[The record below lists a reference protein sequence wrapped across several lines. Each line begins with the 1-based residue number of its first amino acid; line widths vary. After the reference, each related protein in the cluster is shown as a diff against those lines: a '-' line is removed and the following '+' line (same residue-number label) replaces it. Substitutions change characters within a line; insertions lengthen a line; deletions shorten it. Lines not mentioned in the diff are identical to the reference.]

1 MSPVTMV
8 STKVRS
14 ADRMIGAIL
23 VDAGLIKPADVD
35 QILLYQKKSQLR
47 FGEAGVELGLLS
59 ESSIL
64 YALSQQFDYPYLRP
78 GGEHTI
84 STEVVAA
91 YKPFG
96 PEGERLRMLRSQL
109 QLNWLDNAPQR
120 SALAIVSTSRQDG
133 RSVLTA
139 NLAVTFAQLGQRTL
153 LIDADMRAPKQHRLF
168 NVENQAGISSLLAG
182 RMQDQVVT
190 FVHGIPGLAVLP
202 AGPTPPNP
210 AELLSRP
217 AFHRVLEQSH
227 SSFDVVLLDTPSFAS
242 GPDAMLVA
250 RAAGSALVVAK
261 SNVTRAREFQLLLQT
276 LRDRNTTVAGS
287 VLVDH
292 AHRAKR

>member
-23 VDAGLIKPADVD
+23 VDAGLIKPADVE
-35 QILLYQKKSQLR
+35 QILQYQKKSQLR

-59 ESSIL
+59 DSSVL
-64 YALSQQFDYPYLRP
+64 YALAQQFDYPYLRP

-109 QLNWLDNAPQR
+109 QLSWLDDAPR
-120 SALAIVSTSRQDG
+120 TALAVVSANRADG
-133 RSVLTA
+133 RSVLVA

-168 NVENQAGISSLLAG
+168 NVENQGGVSSLLAG

-210 AELLSRP
+210 SELLSRP
-217 AFHRVLEQSH
+217 AFRRVLEQSH
-227 SSFDVVLLDTPSFAS
+227 SSFDVVLLDTPSFSS
-242 GPDAMLVA
+242 GPDAMLA
-250 RAAGSALVVAK
+250 TRAAGTALVVAR
-261 SNVTRAREFQLLLQT
+261 SNVTRAREFQLMLQS
-276 LRDRNTTVAGS
+276 LADRDTKVAGS
-287 VLVDH
+287 VLIDQS
-292 AHRAKR
+292 

>member
-1 MSPVTMV
+1 MV

-23 VDAGLIKPADVD
+23 VDAGLIKPADVE
-35 QILLYQKKSQLR
+35 QILQYQKKSELR

-59 ESSIL
+59 DSSVL
-64 YALSQQFDYPYLRP
+64 FALAQQFDYPYLRP
-78 GGEHTI
+78 GGEHAI

-91 YKPFG
+91 YQPFG
-96 PEGERLRMLRSQL
+96 TEGERLRMLRSQL
-109 QLNWLDNAPQR
+109 QLNWLDYSPR
-120 SALAIVSTSRQDG
+120 TALAVVSANRADG
-133 RSVLTA
+133 RSVLIA

-153 LIDADMRAPKQHRLF
+153 LIDADMRAPRQHRLF
-168 NVENQAGISSLLAG
+168 NVENQGGVSSLLAG

-210 AELLSRP
+210 SELLSRP
-217 AFHRVLEQSH
+217 AFRRVLEQSH
-227 SSFDVVLLDTPSFAS
+227 SSFDVVLLDTPAFAS

-250 RAAGSALVVAK
+250 RAAGTALVVAK
-261 SNVTRAREFQLLLQT
+261 SNVTRARQFELILQT
-276 LRDRNTTVAGS
+276 LSDRNTRVAGS

-292 AHRAKR
+292 SDQ

>member
-1 MSPVTMV
+1 MV

-23 VDAGLIKPADVD
+23 VDAGLCKPSDVD
-35 QILLYQKKSQLR
+35 QILQYQKKSQLR

-59 ESSIL
+59 DSAVL
-64 YALSQQFDYPYLRP
+64 YALAQQFDYPYLRP
-78 GGEHTI
+78 GGEHVI

-109 QLNWLDNAPQR
+109 QLNWLDNPVR
-120 SALAIVSTSRQDG
+120 TALAVVSANPSDG
-133 RSVLTA
+133 RSVLVA

-153 LIDADMRAPKQHRLF
+153 LIDADMRSPRQHRLF
-168 NVENQAGISSLLAG
+168 NVENQGGVSSLLAG

-210 AELLSRP
+210 SELLSRP
-217 AFHRVLEQSH
+217 AFQRVLEQSH
-227 SSFDVVLLDTPSFAS
+227 SSFDVVLLDTPAFTA
-242 GPDAMLVA
+242 GPDAMLA
-250 RAAGSALVVAK
+250 TRAAGAALAVARRNK
-261 SNVTRAREFQLLLQT
+261 TRSQEFQLMLQT
-276 LRDRNTTVAGS
+276 LAERNTKVAGS

-292 AHRAKR
+292 